1 MKKRIVKSKRPVA
14 RMVFTAFIIF
24 CLAVLAW
31 DVKQNGFSAA
41 WGALPAAEV
50 DLPAPADEAAA
61 ATDAASG
68 GEIDAAMADNT
79 APADN
84 EAAETAAE
92 AEAAAQFAS
101 LRLEREQA
109 RGAQLKLLADIIADP
124 NTSPGIL
131 EDAEQRRLIL
141 AAAAEGELL
150 AESLLSAKGYGETV
164 VMRGDKNATV
174 IVDQE
179 IDISDATVIAD
190 IVDKSTDCG
199 FENVV
204 IVNRR
209 DY

>member
-1 MKKRIVKSKRPVA
+1 MMKKIFKSRRPIA
-14 RMVFTAFIIF
+14 RLVFTAFIIF

-50 DLPAPADEAAA
+50 DLPAPAD
-61 ATDAASG
+61 DAAGNEIVLIAEQPSSG
-68 GEIDAAMADNT
+68 NAGADDAARADT
-79 APADN
+79 
-84 EAAETAAE
+84 
-92 AEAAAQFAS
+92 EAAAQFAS

-109 RGAQLKLLADIIADP
+109 RGAQLKLLGDIIADP
-124 NTSPGIL
+124 HTSPGIL

-150 AESLLSAKGYGETV
+150 AESLLAAKGYGETV
-164 VMRGDKNATV
+164 VIRGDQNATV
-174 IVDQE
+174 IVDQDIE
-179 IDISDATVIAD
+179 ISDAAIIAD
-190 IVDKSTDCG
+190 IVNKTTDCG